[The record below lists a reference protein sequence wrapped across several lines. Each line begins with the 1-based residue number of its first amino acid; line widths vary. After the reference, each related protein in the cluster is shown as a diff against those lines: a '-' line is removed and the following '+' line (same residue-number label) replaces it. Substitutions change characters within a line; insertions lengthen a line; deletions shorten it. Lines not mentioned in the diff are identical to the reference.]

1 MKTTVRLGILQILV
15 EADDEQELVRKAWDI
30 YRLNEAATQ
39 EGYSLDDV
47 MPFAETGSDDNE
59 YAGFIILSDPGK
71 RINFGHT
78 KAGKRWYPRTKGS
91 EYYKGVTQFGQ
102 MDTSRQLAEKGERPE
117 IGGQATQRPASHD
130 QAPRPGS
137 PEDGESNPGQILT
150 DMMRELTAAKGDAG
164 ALGEVLK
171 RWHNCWERLPAGP
184 FQTAK
189 NNWERF
195 DRIRQDLES
204 MATA

>member
-91 EYYKGVTQFGQ
+91 EHYKGVTQFGQ
-102 MDTSRQLAEKGERPE
+102 MDTSRQLAEKSERPQ
-117 IGGQATQRPASHD
+117 IGGQATQRPASQGD
-130 QAPRPGS
+130 GAS
-137 PEDGESNPGQILT
+137 AEPEPPYHEWFAMLEKKLNAKANGDLADWMSAKAEARSKTETWPDVWQKKVSDLISNL
-150 DMMRELTAAKGDAG
+150 DSVADD
-164 ALGEVLK
+164 
-171 RWHNCWERLPAGP
+171 LP
-184 FQTAK
+184 F
-189 NNWERF
+189 
-195 DRIRQDLES
+195 
-204 MATA
+204 